1 MLKIISKYLSKMS
14 LFFIFFTTNRIKKI
28 KGKKII
34 NIRKKAEYF
43 KRLNKIIKFNI
54 LTEVNYDIL
63 FKYNL

>member
-1 MLKIISKYLSKMS
+1 MS

-34 NIRKKAEYF
+34 NIRKKTEYF